1 MKLTLAGVLA
11 LAVVLALLIAAGAG
25 FPWSELPGLP

>member
-1 MKLTLAGVLA
+1 MKRTLAALLA

-25 FPWSELPGLP
+25 YPWSEISF